1 MLAVHCTTSREMESD
16 RTWLEQ
22 RMLRELQQMSAS
34 GEAHEK
40 LHHRH
45 RAERYR
51 KRLRNLMY
59 GDALHHTL

>member
-1 MLAVHCTTSREMESD
+1 MESD
-16 RTWLEQ
+16 RTWVEH

-34 GEAHEK
+34 MDAQEK
-40 LHHRH
+40 LLHRH

>member
-1 MLAVHCTTSREMESD
+1 MESD